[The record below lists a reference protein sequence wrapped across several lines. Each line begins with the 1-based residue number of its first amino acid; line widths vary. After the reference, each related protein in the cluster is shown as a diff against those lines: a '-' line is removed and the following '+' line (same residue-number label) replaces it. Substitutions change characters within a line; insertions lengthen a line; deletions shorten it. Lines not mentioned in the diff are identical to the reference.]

1 MGKIYYVIGKSSS
14 GKDTIFKRLM
24 ERKELRLKELVL
36 YTTRPIRSGETDGV
50 EYFFVSDEKY
60 QELLAAGR
68 IIEERAYHTVYGVWH
83 YFTVDDGQINLE
95 QNDYLVTGTLES
107 YQAKKAFFGE
117 DKVISL
123 YIDLDDGVRL
133 QRALDRERKQS
144 EPKYKEMC
152 RRFIADTEDFSEEN
166 IEKAKIKKTFLN
178 DDLDRCIEEIAAYIK
193 STR

>member
-107 YQAKKAFFGE
+107 YQATKAFFGE

>member
-60 QELLAAGR
+60 RELLAAGR

-107 YQAKKAFFGE
+107 YQATKAFFGE